1 LRGRSTAHWE
11 EGPSVGCVAATLIF
25 SSARKELA
33 QRPKLRHNDCPQ
45 EVEFALQEDIPMEP
59 SMHPFRPAFHATTHR
74 APGAPLLLLVVTLC
88 LIVPAYAGSIEG
100 SFDGNATLTPTSTP
114 GVFFQNFTGDGTDT
128 RFGAFDLSSM
138 STVDFS
144 NPPHIVITDSMLTET
159 FSDGALFGIGSGT
172 GTGNGNGMATFMI
185 DFVITGGTGIFA
197 GDHGSVMAMGT
208 ITQTG
213 PLTEAVSNATYRGT
227 LVTPEPSSLGLLFLG
242 ASMGYR
248 FLVKRRLG

>member
-1 LRGRSTAHWE
+1 
-11 EGPSVGCVAATLIF
+11 
-25 SSARKELA
+25 
-33 QRPKLRHNDCPQ
+33 
-45 EVEFALQEDIPMEP
+45 MEP

-74 APGAPLLLLVVTLC
+74 ALAAPLLLLVVTLC

-114 GVFFQNFTGDGTDT
+114 GVFIQNFTGDGTDT

-172 GTGNGNGMATFMI
+172 GTGNGNGMAMFMI

>member
-1 LRGRSTAHWE
+1 M
-11 EGPSVGCVAATLIF
+11 
-25 SSARKELA
+25 K
-33 QRPKLRHNDCPQ
+33 
-45 EVEFALQEDIPMEP
+45 P
-59 SMHPFRPAFHATTHR
+59 SMHHVRF
-74 APGAPLLLLVVTLC
+74 APLLLFAFMLC

-100 SFDGNATLTPTSTP
+100 SFDGNATLTPTTTP
-114 GVFFQNFTGDGTDT
+114 GVFIQNFTGDGTDT
-128 RFGAFDLSSM
+128 RLGAFDLTSM

-159 FSDGALFGIGSGT
+159 FSDGSLFGIGSGT
-172 GTGNGNGMATFMI
+172 GTGNGQGMATFMI

-213 PLTEAVSNATYRGT
+213 PLTEAVSNATYTGN

-248 FLVKRRLG
+248 FLVKRRSS